1 MRAQPGRELPAQP
14 PTLMRVREMGRI
26 GYVDAWQA
34 MREFT
39 ARRGPDTADEL
50 WVLEHP
56 PVYTLGLAGRR
67 EHLLDAGSIPVVAS
81 DRGGQVSY
89 HGPGQL
95 IVYTLVDLRRAGFY
109 VRELVYRIEQ
119 GVIQT
124 LEQLGVAASRV
135 SGAPGI
141 YVAAPPAAIDDA
153 RFADK
158 AKIAALGIKV
168 HRACSYHGVALNVA
182 MDLAPFSA
190 IDPCGYRGLRT
201 IDLATLGVS
210 CPQGQVAGILVE
222 RLCAHLQTAE
232 PPPAASAPGAGRGPV
247 P

>member
-1 MRAQPGRELPAQP
+1 
-14 PTLMRVREMGRI
+14 MRVREMGRVP
-26 GYVDAWQA
+26 YVDALQA

-67 EHLLDAGSIPVVAS
+67 EHLLDPGSIPVVAS

-95 IVYTLVDLRRAGFY
+95 IVYTLVDLRRAGYY

-119 GVIQT
+119 SVIQT
-124 LEQLGVAASRV
+124 LDQLGVSGGRV
-135 SGAPGI
+135 GGAPGI
-141 YVAAPPAAIDDA
+141 YVAAPPAAIDDV

-210 CPQGQVAGILVE
+210 APQEQVAGILVE
-222 RLCAHLQTAE
+222 RLCAHLQAAL
-232 PPPAASAPGAGRGPV
+232 PPTAASAPGAGRGPV